1 MGKRKRRADLNKT
14 PPPADLMP
22 PSPRMDALSKQKFSR
37 QIDDSGIK
45 SFLTVA
51 GDIMDGPVKVTQG
64 QQSSIVHR
72 RNIDL
77 LKSLKHPRHY
87 GHHYSRRRSA
97 SHAEAS
103 ASHSGYTPSYD
114 EKLSLKGASKC
125 HAGSGHDTEN
135 KQKAIHRTE
144 GVGVPSSSLATRAIS
159 SDAGKLFCVLCKKFL
174 KKEPYIVLENS
185 LPIGE
190 TSVVAVLP
198 CGHLYH
204 ADCLEQKTNREDRQ
218 DPPCPICLGLVSHFD
233 APVEQD

>member
-22 PSPRMDALSKQKFSR
+22 PSPGMDALSKQKFSH
-37 QIDDSGIK
+37 QVDNSGIK
-45 SFLTVA
+45 SFLTIA

-77 LKSLKHPRHY
+77 LKSLRHPRHY
-87 GHHYSRRRSA
+87 GRHYSRRRSA
-97 SHAEAS
+97 SNAEAS
-103 ASHSGYTPSYD
+103 ASHGGYTPSYD
-114 EKLSLKGASKC
+114 DKWSLKMASKC
-125 HAGSGHDTEN
+125 STDSGHDTDN
-135 KQKAIHRTE
+135 RQKAFHRTE
-144 GVGVPSSSLATRAIS
+144 GVPSSSLATRVIS
-159 SDAGKLFCVLCKKFL
+159 SDAGKLFCVLCNKFL

-190 TSVVAVLP
+190 TSIVAVLA

-204 ADCLEQKTNREDRQ
+204 ADCLEQRTNREDRQ
-218 DPPCPICLGLVSHFD
+218 DPPCPICLGLVSHVD
-233 APVEQD
+233 ASVELD